1 MKKEIKDMEL
11 RTGVVGHT
19 IMQAKIRSR
28 HHRDQ
33 RIENKMKGHR
43 RGDADAPDEDNLDFH
58 DD

>member
-1 MKKEIKDMEL
+1 MEL